1 MANIK
6 ISEENKA
13 RLDSLLAKRIG
24 EKGTPNVTMDDVVT
38 ELLDAE
44 VKE

>member
-1 MANIK
+1 MPTIK
-6 ISEENKA
+6 VSDENKA

-24 EKGTPNVTMDDVVT
+24 EKGTPNISMDDILT
-38 ELLDAE
+38 ELIDAE